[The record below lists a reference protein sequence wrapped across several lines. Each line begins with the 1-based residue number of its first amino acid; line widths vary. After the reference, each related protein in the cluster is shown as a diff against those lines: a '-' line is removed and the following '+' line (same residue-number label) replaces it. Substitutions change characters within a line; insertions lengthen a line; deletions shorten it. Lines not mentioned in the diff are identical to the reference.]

1 MMDLNSTQS
10 VGRILT
16 SWTTSLRAKYGTVTN
31 LFKCKNR
38 SGSTCSPSPD
48 SEANT
53 ELIWEYGKRVPSRI
67 GVSTASHGDGRDHYM
82 DIGEGVATETPLT
95 SPSGLA
101 FFAPVC
107 LPIIA
112 ITSDPEAS
120 CAARPA
126 IPLLLARVDGPAAVV
141 AFWTALNMSTTF
153 RDSSWAIQ
161 KSDLV
166 CGRHDSETVWEC
178 CRCGGCILY
187 LSSPSS
193 LYNAKDTT
201 SRNPET
207 SETPSL
213 PYRGLAFN
221 SSSVGISHPVILAAW
236 QLVAVCYGDPQAAS
250 GGTSSRHITKLLC
263 SADSQ
268 AVAG

>member
-1 MMDLNSTQS
+1 MTD
-10 VGRILT
+10 
-16 SWTTSLRAKYGTVTN
+16 

-38 SGSTCSPSPD
+38 SGSTCSPSPE

-53 ELIWEYGKRVPSRI
+53 ELIWGYGQRVPSRI
-67 GVSTASHGDGRDHYM
+67 GVSTESHGNRRDDYM

-95 SPSGLA
+95 SPSGRA

-112 ITSDPEAS
+112 IISGPDVS

-141 AFWTALNMSTTF
+141 AFWTALNMSTILSEIRLGRF
-153 RDSSWAIQ
+153 QR
-161 KSDLV
+161 SDLV
-166 CGRHDSETVWEC
+166 CGRHNSETVWEC

-193 LYNAKDTT
+193 LYNAKVTT

-250 GGTSSRHITKLLC
+250 SGTSSRHITKLLC